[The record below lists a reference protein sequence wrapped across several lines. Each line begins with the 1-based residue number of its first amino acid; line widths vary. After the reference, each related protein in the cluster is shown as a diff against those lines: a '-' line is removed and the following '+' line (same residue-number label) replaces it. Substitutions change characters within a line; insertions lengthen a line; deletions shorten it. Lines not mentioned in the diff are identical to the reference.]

1 MVDAQEVR
9 ALAVTLPRTTVH
21 VIHDR
26 LKFRVRSIVYVA
38 LSRDE
43 TSMGFAYPK
52 HERDALIAS
61 EPDKFFLPRP
71 SDLRFNWVCV
81 WLAAID
87 HDEMHELVTEA
98 WRMVVPKKVAA
109 ERLGS

>member
-87 HDEMHELVTEA
+87 RDEMHELVTEA
-98 WRMVVPKKVAA
+98 WRMVVPNKVAA

>member
-1 MVDAQEVR
+1 MVDVQEVR
-9 ALAVTLPRTTVH
+9 ELAVTLPRTTVH

-26 LKFRVRSIVYVA
+26 LKFRVGSIVYVA
-38 LSRDE
+38 FSRDE
-43 TSMGFAYPK
+43 TSMGFGYPK
-52 HERDALIAS
+52 HERDALIAA
-61 EPDKFFLPRP
+61 EPDKFFLPPP

-109 ERLGS
+109 ERLGL